1 MKLTTAI
8 LSLFEK
14 AGIPATNEHLSAL
27 IENAA
32 LTEVEVEPV
41 LFNTLDSRL
50 MTKEIALQ
58 HPDIRKEMKKTF
70 FAEAYNGLDAELND
84 AFEKYGIAEEDRTKF
99 LNEKSSTKR
108 AVMLFDYL
116 HNIKK
121 PDANANKDLETLR
134 TQVNTL
140 NGQITTLKKEHETA
154 IKKKESEYNT
164 ALLNHSIMTDLSG
177 FQYAFPKEMDRTIIM
192 QTAKSILDAQ
202 LAARG
207 AVVVIEGGVKKLKTA
222 EGTDFVD
229 ESNRTVSYDDFVK
242 TTLANAKVLQA
253 SKPDNPNPP
262 NPIPPVNPN
271 EKDPNAHLFHQ
282 AANDDLKNFEDATKA
297 PVGT

>member
-134 TQVNTL
+134 TQV
-140 NGQITTLKKEHETA
+140 
-154 IKKKESEYNT
+154 
-164 ALLNHSIMTDLSG
+164 
-177 FQYAFPKEMDRTIIM
+177 
-192 QTAKSILDAQ
+192 
-202 LAARG
+202 
-207 AVVVIEGGVKKLKTA
+207 
-222 EGTDFVD
+222 
-229 ESNRTVSYDDFVK
+229 
-242 TTLANAKVLQA
+242 
-253 SKPDNPNPP
+253 
-262 NPIPPVNPN
+262 
-271 EKDPNAHLFHQ
+271 
-282 AANDDLKNFEDATKA
+282 
-297 PVGT
+297 